1 MTCILLGIFQ
11 VDRGW
16 NGLPIQLGPIRF
28 SMTIYPPLIICV
40 WLVFWLGFEWA
51 FLAAYLATWTLS
63 LYAGMPLKAASL
75 FALVDPLALAVY
87 ALAYRTA
94 RLPFD
99 LRRPKS
105 GIWFIVVSFVAA
117 VAGSTGSF
125 IWSEARGLSAAET
138 LAIWQGWW
146 IGALAQALI
155 LNAPVLAIVSG
166 KLEEVKRRYFQ
177 PAVVAEPTLR
187 WIATAIAAGG
197 VVLAGFLMASSELAS
212 VRLSQALATDVS
224 GDARRAILDASYS
237 WKLTAWAGMALTLA
251 GAIGGI
257 FLAYAW
263 NRTLFREVRLRTA
276 EFQESEQRFRLTF
289 EQAAVGIAHVGLD
302 GQWLRVNQKLCDIV
316 GYTRQEL
323 SRLTFQDMTYPE
335 DLEADLA
342 LVEKALS
349 GEIATYTI
357 EKRYIRKGGSLV
369 WIQLTVALARGPRN
383 EPQYF
388 ISIVQDIEE
397 RKQLEE
403 QLRHSQKMEAVG
415 RLAGGVAHDFNNM
428 LTVISGYGEMIA
440 NETAGEPAMQSRAE
454 AICAAAGRA
463 AVLTQQLLAFSRR
476 QVVQPRIVDL
486 NDVVVK
492 MQQMLHRLIGEKVVL
507 STVLLRDPALVKVDP
522 GQMEQVIMN
531 LAVNAQDSMPDGGP
545 LTIEVGRRES
555 AGSATVTLEV
565 RDAGKGMTAEV
576 LAHLYEPFFTTK
588 PRGKGT
594 GLGLSIVYGIIK
606 QAGGTI
612 QVETQVGRGTTF
624 RIVLPEASSVEAEP
638 EARRI
643 PERAA
648 PGSETV
654 MLVEDEDALREL
666 AGQVLRASGY
676 TVMEASSGE
685 AAESVFREFEGAI
698 ALLVT
703 DVVMPGMNGPELA
716 ARVYLTRPRMK
727 ILYISGYAEDVLDVQ
742 DLGPGTKFL
751 QKPFSPTDLVQQVRE
766 LLDEST

>member
-1 MTCILLGIFQ
+1 M
-11 VDRGW
+11 
-16 NGLPIQLGPIRF
+16 
-28 SMTIYPPLIICV
+28 
-40 WLVFWLGFEWA
+40 
-51 FLAAYLATWTLS
+51 
-63 LYAGMPLKAASL
+63 
-75 FALVDPLALAVY
+75 
-87 ALAYRTA
+87 
-94 RLPFD
+94 
-99 LRRPKS
+99 
-105 GIWFIVVSFVAA
+105 
-117 VAGSTGSF
+117 
-125 IWSEARGLSAAET
+125 
-138 LAIWQGWW
+138 
-146 IGALAQALI
+146 
-155 LNAPVLAIVSG
+155 
-166 KLEEVKRRYFQ
+166 
-177 PAVVAEPTLR
+177 
-187 WIATAIAAGG
+187 
-197 VVLAGFLMASSELAS
+197 
-212 VRLSQALATDVS
+212 
-224 GDARRAILDASYS
+224 
-237 WKLTAWAGMALTLA
+237 
-251 GAIGGI
+251 
-257 FLAYAW
+257 
-263 NRTLFREVRLRTA
+263 
-276 EFQESEQRFRLTF
+276 
-289 EQAAVGIAHVGLD
+289 GIAHVGLD

-323 SRLTFQDMTYPE
+323 SRLTFQDMTCPE

-643 PERAA
+643 PMSGRHRGLRDSDAGGGRRCASRTGWASAAGQRLHSDGGVLGRSGGERIPRVRRRDCAA
-648 PGSETV
+648 GDGCRDAGNERPGAGRSSLFDAAADEDTLHFGVCGGCPGRTGSGAGNKIPAEAILADGPGS
-654 MLVEDEDALREL
+654 
-666 AGQVLRASGY
+666 AGSRTAGRKHIRVGTDSG
-676 TVMEASSGE
+676 TMAV
-685 AAESVFREFEGAI
+685 
-698 ALLVT
+698 
-703 DVVMPGMNGPELA
+703 
-716 ARVYLTRPRMK
+716 
-727 ILYISGYAEDVLDVQ
+727 
-742 DLGPGTKFL
+742 
-751 QKPFSPTDLVQQVRE
+751 
-766 LLDEST
+766 